1 MKPGIYYDVPME
13 EYKKWPGVHKSMFHS
28 ILRSGLQLKYDTEN
42 EPASSP
48 IMVFG
53 NLVDCLLF
61 EPQLFAE
68 RYKLTPET
76 YPAIVKKISVNKPW
90 NWNATYC
97 KEWRDEQ
104 PDGIEI
110 VTGDEVSQA
119 SMIKDRILN
128 HPEAGRWLLRSQRQV
143 SIFWIDQDTSLPCKG
158 RIDALPEDLSR
169 IVDLKV
175 TADPLPFA
183 FSGIIRKF
191 LYHAGG
197 AFYHDGYF
205 LAQGKDPGPGPQL
218 PFSFIAAEADLPHD
232 VVTYDLGPE
241 SFEVGRIVYRDALAR
256 YKEII
261 ENNEFCGY
269 SNVVEEIEI
278 PRWALNRIQM
288 EGIIE

>member
-1 MKPGIYYDVPME
+1 MKPGIYINVPME

-42 EPASSP
+42 EKKPTG

-61 EPQLFAE
+61 EPSIFAS
-68 RYKLTPET
+68 RYKLTPKT
-76 YPAIVKKISVNKPW
+76 YPAIIKKVSCEKKW
-90 NWNATYC
+90 SWNANYC
-97 KEWRDEQ
+97 KEWLEEQ
-104 PDGIEI
+104 PKNIEI
-110 VTGDEVSQA
+110 ITADDLTMA
-119 SMIKDRILN
+119 STIVDRIKN
-128 HPEAGRWLLRSQRQV
+128 HPTAGKWILGSQNQV
-143 SIFWIDQDTSLPCKG
+143 SLLWIDPETGLQCKA
-158 RIDALPEDLSR
+158 RIDSLPEDLCR

-183 FSGIIRKF
+183 FSGIIKKF

-205 LAQGKDPGPGPQL
+205 LAQGKDPGPCPQL
-218 PFSFIAAEADLPHD
+218 PFSFIAAEADAPYD
-232 VVTYDLGPE
+232 VVTYDLGIE
-241 SFEVGRIVYRDALAR
+241 SFDAGRIVYREALNR

-261 ENNEFCGY
+261 DTEDFSGY
-269 SNVVEEIEI
+269 SNVTEEIEI
-278 PRWALNRIQM
+278 PRYALNKIQM